1 MMFQILTNLSFNKEN
16 KKDPKVNSLYKTD
29 SNKHEFKDSTELNAG
44 KEKQN
49 QRWASGVCCY
59 LLK

>member
-49 QRWASGVCCY
+49 QR
-59 LLK
+59 